1 MSKWDNSFREV
12 KMLSIIIVSWNSK
25 EELMN
30 CLKSLA
36 QLAEIPLEF
45 EAIVVDNASD
55 DGTVQSIMG
64 FMSDNRNV
72 SLRVIPNSRNVGLS
86 RATDQAYREATGEWI
101 LLSNPDILFD
111 RNVTLLLSY
120 GHLHPDAMITAEM
133 VNENGKPQRV
143 IHRRFPTVARVFFD
157 FGSLG
162 SYLDEKLMNHLVRKS
177 YCYQDVE
184 FGPVVALESPG
195 ASFLLL
201 NRRLVDKLGLIF
213 DPAFPVW
220 WNDVDLARRAQ
231 TQGIQRILL
240 SNVKVKH
247 GLGRG
252 SRKVSRPI
260 RRYLFCRSMIL
271 YARRWKMHPQLVQL
285 LFSADAIISV
295 FLSAIVQTR
304 TQGLLSNLKGS
315 ITHAAAQMSGVLG
328 V

>member
-1 MSKWDNSFREV
+1 
-12 KMLSIIIVSWNSK
+12 MLSIIIVSWNSK

-36 QLAEIPLEF
+36 QLAEISLEF
-45 EAIVVDNASD
+45 EAIVVDNASE
-55 DGTVQSIMG
+55 DGTVESIMG
-64 FMSDNRNV
+64 FMSDHRNIT
-72 SLRVIPNSRNVGLS
+72 LRVIPNSRNVGLS
-86 RATDQAYREATGEWI
+86 KATDQAYREATGEWI
-101 LLSNPDILFD
+101 LLCNPDILFN
-111 RNVTLLLSY
+111 RNVTVLLSY
-120 GHLHPDAMITAEM
+120 GHLHPNAMVTAEM

-157 FGSLG
+157 FGSVG

-184 FGPVVALESPG
+184 FAPVVALESPG

-201 NRRLVDKLGLIF
+201 NRCLVDKLGSIF
-213 DPAFPVW
+213 DPTFPVW

-231 TQGIQRILL
+231 AQGIERILL

-252 SRKVSRPI
+252 SRGVSRPT

-271 YARRWKMHPQLVQL
+271 YAR
-285 LFSADAIISV
+285 
-295 FLSAIVQTR
+295 
-304 TQGLLSNLKGS
+304 
-315 ITHAAAQMSGVLG
+315 
-328 V
+328 